1 VTSRSHLVVDI
12 SAHGFGH
19 IAMTAPVVNCLTS
32 RHPKLRITVRSAA
45 PLAKLREHIHGEF
58 EHVSLASDI
67 GMTMTDALTVDR
79 GGSYSYYARLHTAW
93 DREVATAARQL
104 EALRPDMLLA
114 NAPYLPLAAA
124 AHAGIP
130 AAALCCLN
138 WGDIFQHY
146 LAAQPGAT
154 TIRRQ
159 IREAYD
165 SARAFICPVPRM
177 PMTDLGNLR
186 EVSPLGRRGVPR
198 RPELLAA
205 LGAPADTRLA
215 LLSLGGF
222 GFDIDVSAWPRLP
235 GWRVI
240 SGMALRGRH
249 PDVIALD
256 SLPLTYID
264 VFASVDAVISK
275 LGYGTVAEAAI
286 NGVPVLYTPR
296 DGWPEE
302 PFLADWLDR
311 HGRAAVVCGEDLH
324 AGAIVPLLEAL
335 AARSAPR
342 PVEPTGAEEAA
353 AIVAELFSEPSTLP
367 GTRPAAV

>member
-1 VTSRSHLVVDI
+1 
-12 SAHGFGH
+12 
-19 IAMTAPVVNCLTS
+19 MTAPVVNCLTS
-32 RHPKLRITVRSAA
+32 GHPNLRVTVRSAA
-45 PLAKLREHIHGEF
+45 PLAKLREHIRGEF

-67 GMTMTDALTVDR
+67 GMAMTDALTVDR
-79 GGSYSYYARLHTAW
+79 GGSYSYYARLHASW

-104 EALRPDMLLA
+104 EALRPDVLLA
-114 NAPYLPLAAA
+114 NAPYLPIAAA

-146 LAAQPGAT
+146 LAAEPGAT

-177 PMTDLGNLR
+177 PMADLTNLR
-186 EVSPLGRRGVPR
+186 EVAPLGRRGVSS
-198 RPELLAA
+198 RPALLAA

-215 LLSLGGF
+215 LMSLGGF

-240 SGMALRGRH
+240 SGMALRGEH
-249 PDVIALD
+249 PDVIPLD
-256 SLPLTYID
+256 AIPLAYID

-302 PFLADWLDR
+302 PYLAEWLAR
-311 HGRAAVVCGEDLH
+311 HGRTAMVSGEDLH
-324 AGAIVPLLEAL
+324 AGALVPLLEAL

-342 PVEPTGAEEAA
+342 PVEPAGAMEAA
-353 AIVAELFSEPSTLP
+353 AIVAGLFPEPMTLP
-367 GTRPAAV
+367 GTRPAPV

>member
-1 VTSRSHLVVDI
+1 
-12 SAHGFGH
+12 
-19 IAMTAPVVNCLTS
+19 
-32 RHPKLRITVRSAA
+32 
-45 PLAKLREHIHGEF
+45 
-58 EHVSLASDI
+58 
-67 GMTMTDALTVDR
+67 
-79 GGSYSYYARLHTAW
+79 
-93 DREVATAARQL
+93 
-104 EALRPDMLLA
+104 
-114 NAPYLPLAAA
+114 
-124 AHAGIP
+124 
-130 AAALCCLN
+130 
-138 WGDIFQHY
+138 
-146 LAAQPGAT
+146 
-154 TIRRQ
+154 
-159 IREAYD
+159 
-165 SARAFICPVPRM
+165 M